1 MKLKTKKI
9 SVDISFYFA
18 AVLTLSMLSDK
29 TNISCYSI
37 LSALLHETGHLL
49 CLLFFR
55 ANPKSITLS
64 LFGMRIVRGAK
75 TLSYKQEIMTALS
88 GPLVNLFLFAVFLF
102 FGEKAMMF
110 SAVNLALGL
119 FNLLPVKP
127 MDGGEV
133 LYFSLCRFFNEN
145 TVRKISD
152 VITVIT
158 ALILFVL
165 GVCLLIKSGYNFM
178 LLVVSVYIVFYL
190 YLEKKC

>member
-1 MKLKTKKI
+1 MKLKTKRI

-18 AVLTLSMLSDK
+18 AVLTLSMILDK

-49 CLLFFR
+49 CLLFLG
-55 ANPKSITLS
+55 ANPKSINLGV
-64 LFGMRIVRGAK
+64 FGMRIVRGTK
-75 TLSYKQEIMTALS
+75 TLSYKQEIITALA
-88 GPLVNLFLFAVFLF
+88 GPFVNLFLFAVFLF

-145 TVRKISD
+145 TVKKITEI
-152 VITVIT
+152 ITVIT
-158 ALILFVL
+158 ASALFVS
-165 GVCLLIKSGYNFM
+165 GVYLLIKSGYNFM

-190 YLEKKC
+190 CLEKKC